1 MLQRAPVGANYLEL
15 MWDLSLGTALEFRG
29 VIYLLGK
36 CKKNDATGE
45 LLKVRTSCREVSL
58 KIEYPTRSYH
68 LIGSCQKKKNHN
80 FDPTLTGSLCK
91 LSSNF

>member
-36 CKKNDATGE
+36 CKK
-45 LLKVRTSCREVSL
+45 
-58 KIEYPTRSYH
+58 
-68 LIGSCQKKKNHN
+68 
-80 FDPTLTGSLCK
+80 K
-91 LSSNF
+91 LMQLESS